1 MTTPEIPRRLFLK
14 GVGSLAVGFALAPAL
29 GLADVAVAAAAGTGR
44 LRIDPTAHVGVDD
57 SWLILTPGRTTI
69 YSARVELGT
78 GVQTALTQIVVEEL
92 RLGMKRVDFVQGDTI
107 LTPSAATT
115 GSKSLQNGGPL
126 LRQAAATA
134 YQA

>member
-29 GLADVAVAAAAGTGR
+29 GLADVAVAAAAGADR
-44 LRIDPTAHVGVDD
+44 LRIDPTTHVGVDD

-107 LTPSAATT
+107 LTPSATT
-115 GSKSLQNGGPL
+115 AGSKSVQDGGPL

-134 YQA
+134 